1 MLKSTGLRGDG
12 CVGVS
17 EDSGDMSGEVCWE
30 WLSSLHAFKL
40 VDIGNDGALSR

>member
-1 MLKSTGLRGDG
+1 MKSMGLGGKG

-17 EDSGDMSGEVCWE
+17 EDSGDMSRDACWE
-30 WLSSLHAFKL
+30 RLSSLHALKL